1 MKKIFLLILVLASI
15 LVMTACAAPKMQ
27 LPAGYIK
34 GSDVIP
40 QMGEHWVNPEVPTAP
55 IYLVYKGEVIGIEPI
70 WTEDM
75 MQEVPGPP
83 GETIKALPS
92 IPVGVTVDHIDVG
105 WMTPGV
111 HEGPPVDH
119 WEMHI
124 YFITQAE
131 KQAITP

>member
-1 MKKIFLLILVLASI
+1 
-15 LVMTACAAPKMQ
+15 
-27 LPAGYIK
+27 
-34 GSDVIP
+34 
-40 QMGEHWVNPEVPTAP
+40 MGEHWINPAVPTAP
-55 IYLVYKGEVIGIEPI
+55 VYLVYKGEVIGIEPI

-75 MQEVPGPP
+75 MQEIPGPP
-83 GETIKALPS
+83 GETIKVLPS

-124 YFITQAE
+124 YFITVEE
-131 KQAITP
+131 KNAIMP